1 MDPRNVTEG
10 PHSAS
15 CTGKIALSS
24 QMHQLKRQKKQPV
37 AQQPIAKDAARK
49 KVTVR
54 SDCRGVALRPGPS
67 RFTLGLPHSR

>member
-1 MDPRNVTEG
+1 MDPRNVMEG

-24 QMHQLKRQKKQPV
+24 QMHQLKRPKKQPV
-37 AQQPIAKDAARK
+37 AQQPIVKDAARK

-54 SDCRGVALRPGPS
+54 SDCRSVALGPGPS
-67 RFTLGLPHSR
+67 RFTLGILRSC